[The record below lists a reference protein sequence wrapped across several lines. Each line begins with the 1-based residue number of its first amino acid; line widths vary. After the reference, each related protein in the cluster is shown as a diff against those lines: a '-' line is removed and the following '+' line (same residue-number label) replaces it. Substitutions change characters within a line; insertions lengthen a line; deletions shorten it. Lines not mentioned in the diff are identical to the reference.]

1 MAGVKHSRG
10 ESARSWDNGRLV
22 KADGDAGIDYV

>member
-1 MAGVKHSRG
+1 VKHPRG

-22 KADGDAGIDYV
+22 KADGGAGTEYL